1 MDSKTKRYFLRTAML
16 LLLMALT
23 SISAWAETVNGV
35 KYIKYDSENEVY
47 AEATQNDVT
56 VLTGSETTLTAGWYV
71 VNGNVNY
78 NSYLYTEA
86 NEGEDVNI
94 ILSDGA
100 TLTVGALTSNSK
112 GRERLSIYGQ
122 SQGTGT
128 ANISRSLM
136 GCYSLTIYGGII
148 NANILDCA
156 QGGVGIYGGTVN
168 AGSIKPYGGVYLTGG
183 NVTVTGEIEA
193 RDQGFNIDLCGATVK
208 ASSYNAARVCI
219 QKGLTYY
226 DGTGASYS
234 GTIEYYQNLLD
245 LKPDE
250 ITAIAGKTLRTY
262 DYRDGTCGEPNV
274 NEGKNVTW
282 LYNIAT
288 RTLTI
293 SGAGAMADFSSKD
306 NQPWKDN
313 RDNITTVVIKNGV
326 TSIGGNAFYGCSSL
340 TSVTVC
346 ATACTLGNGAFDGCA
361 ILFQLTKKNAG
372 TESESTTYYTTLG
385 DAVNAAA
392 DGDKITLLK
401 DYTITVSRDNVTT
414 DTRGVSIN
422 KSITLDLNDHKITRD
437 NSKENSEYAGK
448 LISIDA
454 GATLT
459 LVDNGDD
466 KGKMGSIEN
475 QDVLGGGNAIVV
487 GNSSTLIAKGVKI
500 STYFQSVTVGIDGGG
515 TAVIDDCVIQGDG
528 GINLL
533 GTATII
539 NSDISGGDKG
549 AIQVG
554 EYDSSDD
561 VIHKG
566 HLTIGVDVYISGFN
580 TVGIDYLAGTVILKA
595 LPTFGQNRPTAS
607 STTRAKA
614 RAKTRESD
622 LLDIWMR
629 RGLSLTFEKGTFKT
643 PDHPMS
649 IRILDNDGPVDLTT
663 YTNPITTNYSKYVK
677 DGDQEIDP
685 NDVFEWKESDFTPA
699 FRLNTG
705 EVILNHAAATVTSY
719 SGTSTPTT
727 TPYYD
732 FSEAITA
739 ANSRYKT
746 ATEAGGTEFIPTL
759 KMLEDVSYDTG
770 IEIGDGS
777 TVTKVTL
784 DLGPYG
790 ISGSVSD
797 ALLTINS
804 SANLMIVGT
813 AETSK
818 IENTNT
824 SNDAISNYG
833 TLTINGVTVRGSNG
847 ISNDGTLNITDTS
860 VEATNSYGDGI
871 CNNGSLTMSSSSVTG
886 YEIGIY
892 NEGSLTL
899 TSGNVKGYQYA
910 ISNTIYATACSIG
923 DVTLVAYTGIYIR
936 NDVTFTAWPTF
947 SGTSTDIQLDEGKK
961 IILANGI
968 GAPTD
973 DYGKVSVEVFMS
985 SNENLDA
992 AFQFTSG
999 FSSIDGVPAGTL
1011 LPCDVFGMVTKQGGT
1026 MRVGE
1031 KQGEGYIV
1039 PVTVAQQTLMP
1050 GWNTWIDDKSQAVGV
1065 SAEGIATYAVTQV
1078 EGDVVSVASLPDGLV
1093 EAGMPILIYN
1103 GTGASAAVGITPLDN
1118 EYFARETS
1126 RSLSQA
1132 LGSSTETSPCFQ
1144 GTVGGKTLTASD
1156 DYDYFGCNGEAF
1168 VSLDLPATVGAHRCW
1183 LALPKSSGNGGSPS
1197 GTRSLTIGFG
1207 GDGDGTT
1214 GVREIK
1220 EVREVTDDT
1229 WYTLEGLK
1237 LSGRPQKRGIYVH
1250 GGRKVAI

>member
-1 MDSKTKRYFLRTAML
+1 MAAMIIIGAGSAFAQSESDYF
-16 LLLMALT
+16 
-23 SISAWAETVNGV
+23 
-35 KYIKYDSENEVY
+35 
-47 AEATQNDVT
+47 
-56 VLTGSETTLTAGWYV
+56 
-71 VNGNVNY
+71 
-78 NSYLYTEA
+78 
-86 NEGEDVNI
+86 
-94 ILSDGA
+94 
-100 TLTVGALTSNSK
+100 
-112 GRERLSIYGQ
+112 
-122 SQGTGT
+122 
-128 ANISRSLM
+128 
-136 GCYSLTIYGGII
+136 SLT
-148 NANILDCA
+148 
-156 QGGVGIYGGTVN
+156 
-168 AGSIKPYGGVYLTGG
+168 
-183 NVTVTGEIEA
+183 
-193 RDQGFNIDLCGATVK
+193 
-208 ASSYNAARVCI
+208 
-219 QKGLTYY
+219 
-226 DGTGASYS
+226 
-234 GTIEYYQNLLD
+234 
-245 LKPDE
+245 
-250 ITAIAGKTLRTY
+250 
-262 DYRDGTCGEPNV
+262 
-274 NEGKNVTW
+274 KNV
-282 LYNIAT
+282 
-288 RTLTI
+288 
-293 SGAGAMADFSSKD
+293 
-306 NQPWKDN
+306 
-313 RDNITTVVIKNGV
+313 
-326 TSIGGNAFYGCSSL
+326 
-340 TSVTVC
+340 
-346 ATACTLGNGAFDGCA
+346 
-361 ILFQLTKKNAG
+361 G
-372 TESESTTYYTTLG
+372 TESESITYYTTLG

-401 DYTITVSRDNVTT
+401 DYTITVSRDDNVTT

-422 KSITLDLNDHKITRD
+422 KSITLDLNDHKIKRD
-437 NSKENSEYAGK
+437 NSKEIDEYGGN

-459 LVDNGDD
+459 LVDDGAD
-466 KGKMGSIEN
+466 KSTMGSIEN
-475 QDVLGGGNAIVV
+475 IEFYGGGHTIVV
-487 GNSSTLIAKGVKI
+487 GNGSKLIAKGVLT
-500 STYFQSVTVGIDGGG
+500 SCQRETVHIDDGG

-528 GINLL
+528 GITLY
-533 GTATII
+533 GTATIT
-539 NSDISGGDKG
+539 NSDISAGNKG
-549 AIQVG
+549 PIQVG
-554 EYDSSDD
+554 EYFKEWNGSLH
-561 VIHKG
+561 IQKG
-566 HLTIGVDVYISGFN
+566 HLTIGDGVYISAYN
-580 TVGIDYLAGTVILKA
+580 TPPYINYAFGTVIFKA
-595 LPTFGQNRPTAS
+595 LPTLGQKRPTTSSTTS
-607 STTRAKA
+607 STTRS
-614 RAKTRESD
+614 RTRTPD
-622 LLDIWMR
+622 YYDIGINS
-629 RGLSLTFEKGTFKT
+629 GLSFIFEEGTFQT
-643 PDHPMS
+643 PEQPMS
-649 IRILDNDGPVDLTT
+649 IKIFDIDGPVDPAT

-677 DGDQEIDP
+677 DGGEVIDP
-685 NDVFEWKESDFTPA
+685 NKVFRWAADDFTRG
-699 FRLNTG
+699 FRMNTAG
-705 EVILNHAAATVTSY
+705 EVISDHAAATVTSY

-727 TPYYD
+727 TPYYV
-732 FSEAITA
+732 FSEAIAA
-739 ANSRYKT
+739 ANSGYKT
-746 ATEAGGTEFIPTL
+746 ASEAGGTEFIPTL
-759 KMLEDVSYDTG
+759 KMLEDVSYDEG
-770 IEIGDGS
+770 VEIGDGS
-777 TVTKVTL
+777 KVTKVTL

-790 ISGSVSD
+790 ISGSVSG

-804 SANLMIVGT
+804 GTALTIVGT

-824 SNDAISNYG
+824 SNGPQAIRNYD
-833 TLTINGVTVRGSNG
+833 TLTINGVTVRGSEG
-847 ISNDGTLNITDTS
+847 ICNYGTLNITDTS
-860 VEATNSYGDGI
+860 VEATNSYSDGI
-871 CNNGSLTMSSSSVTG
+871 YNTGSLTMSSSSVRG
-886 YEIGIY
+886 SDVGIY

-899 TSGNVKGYQYA
+899 TSGNVKGAQYA
-910 ISNTIYATACSIG
+910 IHNTSGATACSIG
-923 DVTLVAYTGIYIR
+923 DVTFVAYTGIYIS

-947 SGTSTDIQLDEGKK
+947 SETSTDIQLDKGKK

-968 GAPTD
+968 GAPAD
-973 DYGKVSVEVFMS
+973 DYGKVSVGVFMS

-1078 EGDVVSVASLPDGLV
+1078 EGDAVSVASLPDGLV

-1250 GGRKVAI
+1250 GGRKVAIK

>member
-1 MDSKTKRYFLRTAML
+1 ML

-437 NSKENSEYAGK
+437 NSKEISEYAGK

-595 LPTFGQNRPTAS
+595 LPTFGKNRPTAS

-804 SANLMIVGT
+804 GANLMIVGT

-973 DYGKVSVEVFMS
+973 DYGKVSVGVFMS